1 MNNLFEYKNEEDLKT
16 LKKLLKY
23 LIMFIVVLTSSY
35 YIPVTGI
42 DISDAFM
49 IGVSAACC
57 YCILDLYSPSV
68 CNHNDYNKI
77 IGVRGNN

>member
-1 MNNLFEYKNEEDLKT
+1 MTNFLEYNNENDLKL

-23 LIMFIVVLTSSY
+23 IIMFVVVLTSAY
-35 YIPVTGI
+35 YIPITGI

-68 CNHNDYNKI
+68 CNENDHNKI
-77 IGVRGNN
+77 IGIREL